1 MPKTFTPFIWK
12 IEIPF
17 LRHIAILLFFL
28 IGIGL
33 PCSATAAKEK
43 DIVVLLHGL
52 GRTTKSM
59 DYMANRLTVAGY
71 KVVNLSYPSRKEKIE
86 TLVDILHKEMQA
98 CCLEKSTRLHFVTH
112 SLGGILVRGY
122 LSNNRP
128 ENLGRV
134 VMLSPP
140 NKGSDV
146 VDYFEEY
153 SLFKYFF
160 GPAAAELGT
169 GQDSFPNRLG
179 PADFEVGIIT
189 GNRTIDPISSWI
201 IDGDDD
207 GKVSVEQAQ
216 LEGMADFMVVQVSH
230 AYIMENQ
237 DVVNEVIYFLQNG
250 RFSLTEMLEPDNN

>member
-1 MPKTFTPFIWK
+1 MPSTYTPFTYNTVKTFVRYTAL
-12 IEIPF
+12 F
-17 LRHIAILLFFL
+17 LCLLMTVGF
-28 IGIGL
+28 
-33 PCSATAAKEK
+33 PCSADASEDE

-59 DYMANRLTVAGY
+59 EYMKTRLTIEGY
-71 KVVNLSYPSRKEKIE
+71 KVVNFSYPSRQEKIE
-86 TLVDILHKEMQA
+86 TLVAILHKELQA
-98 CCLEKSTRLHFVTH
+98 CCLEKNTRLHFVTH
-112 SLGGILVRGY
+112 SLGGILVRAY
-122 LSNNRP
+122 LSQNKP

-169 GQDSFPNRLG
+169 GRDSFPNRLG

-189 GNRTIDPISSWI
+189 GSRTIDPISSWI

-207 GKVSVEQAQ
+207 GKVSIEQAK

-230 AYIMENQ
+230 AYIMTSPY
-237 DVVNEVIYFLQNG
+237 VVNEVIYFLQNG
-250 RFSLTEMLEPDNN
+250 RFSLSEMLKKEKK

>member
-1 MPKTFTPFIWK
+1 
-12 IEIPF
+12 
-17 LRHIAILLFFL
+17 
-28 IGIGL
+28 
-33 PCSATAAKEK
+33 
-43 DIVVLLHGL
+43 
-52 GRTTKSM
+52 M

>member
-1 MPKTFTPFIWK
+1 MAVALGVHP
-12 IEIPF
+12 
-17 LRHIAILLFFL
+17 A
-28 IGIGL
+28 
-33 PCSATAAKEK
+33 SAQDK

-59 DYMANRLTVAGY
+59 EYMYYRLAVAGY
-71 KVVNLSYPSRKEKIE
+71 RVFNISYPSRKEKIE
-86 TLVDILHKEMQA
+86 TLVEYLSQELQE
-98 CCLEKSTRLHFVTH
+98 CCLNKSPRLHFVTH

-122 LSNNRP
+122 LAHNRP

-146 VDYFEEY
+146 VDFFEEY
-153 SLFKYFF
+153 SLFAYFF

-169 GQDSFPNRLG
+169 GYDSFPNQLG

-207 GKVSVEQAQ
+207 GKVSIEQAK
-216 LEGMADFMVVQVSH
+216 LEGMADFLVFEVSH
-230 AYIMENQ
+230 AYIMQKPE
-237 DVVNEVIYFLQNG
+237 VVDEIIFFLQNG
-250 RFSLTEMLEPDNN
+250 RFTLSNNLPAPRQ

>member
-1 MPKTFTPFIWK
+1 MK
-12 IEIPF
+12 IIYTYFAVILALIISSTSFSAQEEEIP
-17 LRHIAILLFFL
+17 
-28 IGIGL
+28 G
-33 PCSATAAKEK
+33 T
-43 DIVVLLHGL
+43 VVLLHGL
-52 GRTTKSM
+52 GRTSKSM
-59 DYMANRLTVAGY
+59 GYIQKRLAVEGYTVFNYEYESRKSEIDSLVADFQKY
-71 KVVNLSYPSRKEKIE
+71 LEACCSRKES
-86 TLVDILHKEMQA
+86 D
-98 CCLEKSTRLHFVTH
+98 LHFVTH
-112 SLGGILVRGY
+112 SLGGILVRAY
-122 LSNNRP
+122 LFQNKP
-128 ENLGRV
+128 ENLGRI

-153 SLFKYFF
+153 SLFKFFF

-169 GQDSFPNRLG
+169 SYDSFPNRLG

-207 GKVSVEQAQ
+207 GRVSIEQAK

-230 AYIMENQ
+230 AYIMANP

-250 RFSLTEMLEPDNN
+250 SFRSTEELLLDEKK

>member
-1 MPKTFTPFIWK
+1 MKFIYTFFAVALILISNTAFSAQKTETPD
-12 IEIPF
+12 
-17 LRHIAILLFFL
+17 
-28 IGIGL
+28 
-33 PCSATAAKEK
+33 T
-43 DIVVLLHGL
+43 VVLLHGL
-52 GRTTKSM
+52 GRTSKSM
-59 DYMANRLTVAGY
+59 VYMQERLTEAGY
-71 KVVNLSYPSRKEKIE
+71 TVFNFDYESRKKDIGSLVSDLQKFIE
-86 TLVDILHKEMQA
+86 G
-98 CCLEKSTRLHFVTH
+98 CCLQNDRPLHFVTH
-112 SLGGILVRGY
+112 SLGGILVRAY
-122 LSNNRP
+122 LSRNKP

-169 GQDSFPNRLG
+169 GYDSFPNRLG

-207 GKVSVEQAQ
+207 GKVSIEQAK

-230 AYIMENQ
+230 AYIMTNPA
-237 DVVNEVIYFLQNG
+237 VVNQVIYFLQKG
-250 RFSLTEMLEPDNN
+250 RFSIAEELLQDEKK